1 MSDGTGVVLWRY
13 PVSCSPILGD
23 DDYCDF
29 EDVVEGYKDGSDF
42 TWNCPKCK
50 KERVTEIG

>member
-1 MSDGTGVVLWRY
+1 MSDGTDVALWRY
-13 PVSCSPILGD
+13 PISCSPILGD